1 MEEMIKKWY
10 FRKTRIRRG
19 YMNKVDTVIFDLDQ
33 TLLDKDQSLINFA
46 NYQYDKF
53 SLVRFI
59 PDKRGFI
66 DKFIEF
72 NNIVMPKEEVYEKL
86 ISIFNIEKCLF
97 VELLDDLNNHFHMYS
112 VGYPGLHEM
121 LKALKEQGYKL
132 GIITNG
138 RDFYQRNK
146 ISALGISEYFDYIVT
161 SGEVN
166 IKKPDP
172 EIFKIALK
180 NLNSLSDRCVMVGDN
195 LKADVIPAKE
205 LGMYTVLKSKDSSAS
220 QPNAICD
227 NLIEIPSIVNRI
239 AGL

>member
-1 MEEMIKKWY
+1 LAVILLKWQY
-10 FRKTRIRRG
+10 RRTRIWRG
-19 YMNKVDTVIFDLDQ
+19 CVNKVDTIIFDLDQ
-33 TLLDKDQSLINFA
+33 TLLDKNQSLINFA

-59 PDKRGFI
+59 PDKRDFI
-66 DKFIEF
+66 DKFIEL

-86 ISIFNIEKCLF
+86 IDIFNIKKSLF
-97 VELLDDLNNHFHMYS
+97 TDLLDDLNNQFHMYS

-121 LKALKEQGYKL
+121 LRTLKEQGYKL
-132 GIITNG
+132 GVITNG

-146 ISALGISEYFDYIVT
+146 ISALGISEYFDNIVT
-161 SGEVN
+161 SGGVK

-180 NLNSLSDRCVMVGDN
+180 NLNSISEHCVMVGDN

-205 LGMYTVLKSKDSSAS
+205 LGMYTVLKSKDNSTS

-227 NLIEIPSIVNRI
+227 DLLEIPSIVNRI
-239 AGL
+239 AEL

>member
-33 TLLDKDQSLINFA
+33 TLLDKDQSLIIFA

-112 VGYPGLHEM
+112 VGYPGLHE
-121 LKALKEQGYKL
+121 
-132 GIITNG
+132 
-138 RDFYQRNK
+138 
-146 ISALGISEYFDYIVT
+146 
-161 SGEVN
+161 
-166 IKKPDP
+166 
-172 EIFKIALK
+172 K